1 MTRRRVSAT
10 TGGRAPRRPR
20 RVVESIL
27 VGIGCILFADAILG
41 ERGIVAMVRAR
52 DEYRGQAQLLE
63 QARATNRRLTEDIRR
78 ISEDPGTLEDHAR
91 RELGFIKPG
100 EKLFIVKGLPPPA
113 R

>member
-1 MTRRRVSAT
+1 MTRRRIISTA
-10 TGGRAPRRPR
+10 GGRAPRRPR
-20 RVVESIL
+20 RVVESIM

-52 DEYRGQAQLLE
+52 DESREQAQLLE
-63 QARATNRRLTEDIRR
+63 QAQATYKRLTEDIRR
-78 ISEDPGTLEDHAR
+78 ISEDPQTLEDYAR

-100 EKLFIVKGLPPPA
+100 EKLFIIKGLAPPP